1 MSWPSEIKNV
11 LKEAGST
18 TFILLKILIPVS
30 IIVKILA
37 EFGLIKV
44 IGEYLSPVMNFVGLP
59 GEFGLVWATAMSTNI
74 YAGIVVFINL
84 SLTNIYSVA
93 QVTIL
98 ACMMLLAHALP
109 IEVRIA
115 QKAGVRLWYTLFL
128 RIGGAIL
135 LGFLLNIIFTML
147 NLFQYNNKSIWQP
160 IDVDPS
166 LTVWIVDQLKFYLMI
181 FLIILT
187 LVSLMTIL
195 KKSGAINHLNKFLE
209 PVLRISGMS
218 KNAAPLT
225 IIGTT
230 LGLAYGGGLI
240 IKEAKSGLLSKK
252 DVFYS
257 LSLMGM
263 SHSLIE
269 DTLLTLTIGA
279 SIFFILFGRVIFA
292 LIIMIILIKIVSH
305 ISTKTFEKYL
315 VN

>member
-1 MSWPSEIKNV
+1 MSWTSEIKNV

-18 TFILLKILIPVS
+18 TLILLKILIPVS

-37 EFGLIKV
+37 EFGLIEV
-44 IGEYLSPVMNFVGLP
+44 IGEYLSPVMSFVGLP
-59 GEFGLVWATAMSTNI
+59 GEFGLVWATAMFTNI
-74 YAGIVVFINL
+74 YAGIVVFVNL
-84 SLTNIYSVA
+84 SITNVYSVA

-98 ACMMLLAHALP
+98 GCMMLLAHALP
-109 IEVRIA
+109 IEARIA
-115 QKAGVRLWYTLFL
+115 QKAGVRLWYVLFL

-135 LGFLLNIIFTML
+135 IGFILSFIFTAF
-147 NLFQYNNKSIWQP
+147 NLFQYENKSIWQP
-160 IDVDPS
+160 ANSDPT
-166 LTVWIVDQLKFYLMI
+166 LMIWVLDQIRFYLMI
-181 FLIILT
+181 FCIILS
-187 LVSLMTIL
+187 LVALLTVL
-195 KKSGAINHLNKFLE
+195 KKTGILNRITNFLK
-209 PVLRISGMS
+209 PALRLSGMS

-269 DTLLTLTIGA
+269 DTLLTVSIGA
-279 SIFFILFGRVIFA
+279 SIFFVLFGRVIFA
-292 LIIMIILIKIVSH
+292 FIIMILLIKIVDH
-305 ISTKTFEKYL
+305 ISNKTFEKYL